1 MRRAVAWMCKARGG
15 GNRKRFPPTPDLVP
29 EVRHAVGAVILITLI
44 EVDVRRTRTLR
55 GLVKASS
62 SGGEAWAPHS

>member
-1 MRRAVAWMCKARGG
+1 MRRAVTWLCGARGRRD
-15 GNRKRFPPTPDLVP
+15 RKRFPSTLDPTP
-29 EVRHAVGAVILITLI
+29 EERSAAGAVILITLV

-62 SGGEAWAPHS
+62 SGGGAEAPHS